1 MKNMRKDIHTRIRLI
16 AMLLIICVFAFMP
29 AALADGGEVTPPEYA
44 TVTVSSSEV
53 DINTLIE
60 AFYGEQASELKLE
73 TEVVEANGMRA
84 ELIHGHLPD
93 MESAFSYCESFVSMD
108 RPYEIPLR
116 YRDDGEGM
124 YAPPPSKIAGKYT
137 QDEAIELARS
147 FIQDKLGIA
156 KAGLVLLEV
165 APEDASKERSRAYRI
180 VFTYAWNGIPLVGE
194 VIQNT
199 IIAPYINVGVTD
211 EGIVE
216 FSGNVL
222 ELSGGKQGG
231 TELASMEKI
240 KGMYSDRWA
249 IAEAERMELCYK
261 VGPAAEGRLAWGML
275 TQNCK
280 SVKDTNAYCDAYTGE
295 SLT

>member
-1 MKNMRKDIHTRIRLI
+1 M
-16 AMLLIICVFAFMP
+16 A
-29 AALADGGEVTPPEYA
+29 
-44 TVTVSSSEV
+44 
-53 DINTLIE
+53 
-60 AFYGEQASELKLE
+60 
-73 TEVVEANGMRA
+73 
-84 ELIHGHLPD
+84 
-93 MESAFSYCESFVSMD
+93 
-108 RPYEIPLR
+108 
-116 YRDDGEGM
+116 
-124 YAPPPSKIAGKYT
+124 
-137 QDEAIELARS
+137 
-147 FIQDKLGIA
+147 
-156 KAGLVLLEV
+156 LLEV

-240 KGMYSDRWA
+240 KGMYSDIWA
-249 IAEAERMELCYK
+249 IADAERMELCYK